1 MPLIQVSWHV
11 PRKEGLSFDHSLFAA
26 NGIPIEGWINDPNDE
41 ALLDL
46 LPMLD
51 SLRFTNDV
59 RHVLALRLATTST
72 TLSSSAAKGRRRR
85 TSTIMSGDQAEQ
97 SVVQRA
103 VQSRPKAE

>member
-1 MPLIQVSWHV
+1 MSYLDICSGILSNLI
-11 PRKEGLSFDHSLFAA
+11 SLAMSA

-59 RHVLALRLATTST
+59 RHVLALRLASTST
-72 TLSSSAAKGRRRR
+72 ALSSSAAKARRGR
-85 TSTIMSGDQAEQ
+85 TSTLMGGDAAEQ
-97 SVVQRA
+97 AAVQRA
-103 VQSRPKAE
+103 VQSHSKAE